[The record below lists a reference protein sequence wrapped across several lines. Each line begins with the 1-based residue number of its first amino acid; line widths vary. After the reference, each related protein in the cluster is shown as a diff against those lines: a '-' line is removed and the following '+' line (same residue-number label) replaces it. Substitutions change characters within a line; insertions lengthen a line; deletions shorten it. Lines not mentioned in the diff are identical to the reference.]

1 MRTHTTHISASVRI
15 IEILLSLIILVF
27 ISPILVLKAIYLKV
41 TSGQAF
47 ETIYLHS
54 GQSEPIALLQFTH
67 SKLSYLLGLLNVIK
81 GDLGLVGSQYQYAV
95 LPYYDYLARPGLM
108 SFKQMH
114 ARMGIAYDPYVINPK
129 LNTSVICYLLATLRC
144 LLGYALSSTVVCST
158 QKQFQLFKVTISNIT
173 MSDAISSI
181 LNSAK
186 TPKCDSYAF
195 VNTDCMNIAYKNL
208 QYRQILNHNKH
219 VFADGSG
226 LRLACKIHQI
236 ALKDNVNGTDMFPLL
251 CQQAAEQDVG
261 IFMLGAKPNIA
272 NKAAAKMQQR
282 FPQLRICGTHD
293 GYFSAQ
299 QTDDVINQ
307 INASG
312 AKILLV
318 AMGAPTQE
326 RWIAEHG
333 SKLSVG
339 AAIGV
344 GGLFDFYADA
354 VSRAPVAVR
363 QMGMEWTWRLMQE
376 PKRMWR
382 RYIVGNP
389 LFVMRVFIELAQ
401 QKIFNSKPEST
412 LELDELQNAA
422 VSFQNANLAVTAE
435 QNFSMLGKNSQQVNH
450 KKYQWF
456 FLKIKLNQIAKRL
469 LDILGSS
476 TMLILLSPLF
486 LFTALAIRLESKGAV
501 LFSQTRAGQDNQ
513 PFTMWKFRS
522 MFSDAEARLAKLQ
535 SENEMRGGV
544 LFKMKQDP
552 RITYVGKWIRKLSID
567 ELPQLWNVLKGE
579 MSLVGPR
586 PALPTEVNQYQLSD
600 RRRLMVKPGIT
611 CIWQVSGRS
620 DIPFDKQVELD
631 VDYIYQ
637 QSLVKDIQLL
647 FKTIPAV
654 LFARGAY

>member
-1 MRTHTTHISASVRI
+1 MRIHIKQVSASVRI
-15 IEILLSLIILVF
+15 IETLLSLMILVF
-27 ISPILVLKAIYLKV
+27 ISPILLLKAIHLKM
-41 TSGQAF
+41 TSGKVF
-47 ETIYLHS
+47 ETLYIHS
-54 GQSEPIALLQFTH
+54 TKTEPIPLLQFSD
-67 SKLSYLLGLLNVIK
+67 SKFSSLLGLLNVIK
-81 GDLGLVGSQYQYAV
+81 GELGLVGEQYQYAV
-95 LPYYDYLARPGLM
+95 LPYHDYLVRPGLM

-114 ARMGIAYDPYVINPK
+114 ARMGISYDHYVINPK
-129 LNTSVICYLLATLRC
+129 LNTSAGCYLLATLRC
-144 LLGYALSSTVVCST
+144 LLGYTLSSRVIYSA
-158 QKQFQLFKVTISNIT
+158 QKQFSLFKVTISNMT
-173 MSDAISSI
+173 MNDAISCVI
-181 LNSAK
+181 NSAK
-186 TPKCDSYAF
+186 TSQCDSYAF
-195 VNTDCMNIAYKNL
+195 VNADCMNIAYKNQ
-208 QYRQILNHNKH
+208 QYRQILNQNKH

-226 LRLACKIHQI
+226 LRLACKLQRI

-251 CQQAAEQDVG
+251 CQQAAEHGVG
-261 IFMLGAKPNIA
+261 IFMLGAKTDIA
-272 NKAAAKMQQR
+272 NKAAAKMQLR

-299 QTDDVINQ
+299 QTEAVINT

-312 AKILLV
+312 AQILLV

-326 RWIAEHG
+326 RWIAEH
-333 SKLSVG
+333 SAKLNVG

-344 GGLFDFYADA
+344 GGLFDFYADS

-382 RYIVGNP
+382 RYVVGNP
-389 LFVMRVFIELAQ
+389 LFVMRVFTELVQ
-401 QKIFNSKPEST
+401 QKIFNSKSEPT
-412 LELDELQNAA
+412 ANLGELQNAA
-422 VSFQNANLAVTAE
+422 INFQNANSTAATE
-435 QNFSMLGKNSQQVNH
+435 QTLSMLGKNLHQVNH

-456 FLKIKLNQIAKRL
+456 FLKIKLNLIAKRL
-469 LDILGSS
+469 LDIFGSS
-476 TMLILLSPLF
+476 ALLLLLSPLF
-486 LFTALAIRLESKGAV
+486 LLTALAIRFESKGAV

-522 MFSDAEARLAKLQ
+522 MFNDAEARLAKLQ

-552 RITYVGKWIRKLSID
+552 RITQVGKWIRKLSID
-567 ELPQLWNVLKGE
+567 ELPQLWNVLKGD

-586 PALPTEVNQYQLSD
+586 PALPSEVNQYQLSD